1 MEPKDIQN
9 ASMDDMVFE
18 NRNKSYGAY
27 ILRKIY
33 NKNVTVSTIVASSL
47 FAIFIATP
55 YLIKA
60 FSEVTSKEKEIDYS
74 EVVLDQAPPQD
85 KNEPPPPIVEPPP
98 PLNSTVQFTPPV
110 PVEDEKVLDNR
121 VVTADD
127 LDHIDA
133 GPSDV
138 VGDPNGVD
146 RSLDDS
152 NKGPVEV
159 EDNTVQT
166 YVEIMPEF
174 PGGEGALMA
183 YVKKNTV
190 YPAIALENDIQGKV
204 VVDFV
209 VGKDGKISQVKV
221 VKTLGFGC
229 DEEAIRV
236 VKSMPA
242 WTPGRQNGRNVNVSY
257 KLPIKFST
265 R

>member
-1 MEPKDIQN
+1 MEPRDIQL

-18 NRNKSYGAY
+18 NRNKNYGAY

-33 NKNVTVSTIVASSL
+33 NKHVTISTAIASGL
-47 FAIFIATP
+47 FVIFIATP
-55 YLIKA
+55 YIIKA
-60 FSEVTSKEKEIDYS
+60 FGDAQNKEKLIDLS
-74 EVVLDQAPPQD
+74 EVVLDQAPQQD

-110 PVEDEKVLDNR
+110 PVEDNKVTENR
-121 VVTADD
+121 VVTVDD
-127 LDHIDA
+127 LEKVDA
-133 GPSDV
+133 GPATV
-138 VGDPNGVD
+138 EGDPNGVD

-159 EDNTVQT
+159 DDNTIPT

-183 YVKKNTV
+183 YVKKNIV
-190 YPAIALENDIQGKV
+190 YPQVALDNDIQGKV
-204 VVDFV
+204 TVDFV
-209 VGKDGKISQVKV
+209 VGKDGTIRDVKV
-221 VKTLGFGC
+221 VKGIGFGC
-229 DEEAIRV
+229 DQEAVRV
-236 VKSMPA
+236 VSKMPA
-242 WTPGRQNGRNVNVSY
+242 WTPGRQNGRNVAVSY

>member
-1 MEPKDIQN
+1 MEVKEIQS

-18 NRNKSYGAY
+18 FRNKSYGAF
-27 ILRKIY
+27 ILRKLY
-33 NKNVTVSTIVASSL
+33 NKNVTISSLVASAL
-47 FAIFIATP
+47 FALFIATP
-55 YLIKA
+55 YVIKA
-60 FSEVTSKEKEIDYS
+60 FSDVKEKEKEIDLS

-85 KNEPPPPIVEPPP
+85 KNEPPPPVIEPPP

-110 PVEDEKVLDNR
+110 PVEDNKVTENR

-127 LDHIDA
+127 LEKVDA
-133 GPSDV
+133 GPATV

-159 EDNTVQT
+159 EDNTPLT

-174 PGGEGALMA
+174 PGGEAALFA
-183 YVKKNTV
+183 YLKKNIV
-190 YPAIALENDIQGKV
+190 YPQVALDNDVQGKV

-209 VGKDGKISQVKV
+209 VGRDGKISDVKV
-221 VKTLGFGC
+221 VKGIGFGC
-229 DEEAIRV
+229 NEEAIRV
-236 VKSMPA
+236 VSGMPA
-242 WTPGRQNGRNVNVSY
+242 WSPGGQKGRNVPVSF
-257 KLPIKFST
+257 KVPIKFSE